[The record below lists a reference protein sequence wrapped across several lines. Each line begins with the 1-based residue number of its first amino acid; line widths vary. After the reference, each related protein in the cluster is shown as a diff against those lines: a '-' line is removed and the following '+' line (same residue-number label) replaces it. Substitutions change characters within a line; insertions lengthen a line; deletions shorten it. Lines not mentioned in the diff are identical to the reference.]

1 MALEAVPNSEYY
13 VTMELTD
20 TEDTHWHQ
28 ACKALPLFSLSI
40 QGRTAD
46 CKDEAIRCC
55 NKGSI
60 VCQKSL
66 MTVLARQDTL
76 GAAKT
81 HAGKIMTC
89 TDQYIHSK

>member
-13 VTMELTD
+13 VTVALAD

-28 ACKALPLFSLSI
+28 ACKGLPLFSLTK

-55 NKGSI
+55 NKRSI

-76 GAAKT
+76 GAATT
-81 HAGKIMTC
+81 HAEKIMIC
-89 TDQYIHSK
+89 TYTANE